1 MQLQTKNLKN
11 VLGLRK
17 LLREVGRERLGQE
30 ERLGILLQLM
40 EVSEGILWLPQ
51 RFKVQ
56 KRGDLVNRMNNLAVQ
71 LANIMKQIAGFCS
84 RAFRELATFLPSSL
98 FKPNCSLNYKTPA

>member
-40 EVSEGILWLPQ
+40 EVSEGILRLPQ

-56 KRGDLVNRMNNLAVQ
+56 KRGDLVNQMNNLAVQ
-71 LANIMKQIAGFCS
+71 LANIMKQIARFCS
-84 RAFRELATFLPSSL
+84 RAFRERFLPCSL
-98 FKPNCSLNYKTPA
+98 FKPNCSLNYKIPA